1 MGDAI
6 TRYAEGELGKL
17 FSFTGTDVPTGTT
30 PLTDETGEGLTAAGT
45 KYCELRRL
53 NPHRESIRVQ
63 HGQQTSYAV
72 VAAVK
77 ASVLNQEVRLDIDA
91 QKKAVS
97 ERLRL
102 DWLAQDKAYQVA
114 LKERS

>member
-6 TRYAEGELGKL
+6 TRYAEGEMGKL
-17 FSFTGTDVPTGTT
+17 FSFTGTDVPPGTT
-30 PLTDETGEGLTAAGT
+30 PLTDETGEALTEAGT
-45 KYCELRRL
+45 KYCQIRRL

-77 ASVLNQEVRLDIDA
+77 ASVLNQEVRLDLDA